1 MYELIMFIH
10 IVGVAVSFIS
20 LAVVCQQKSSEN
32 QKVMMIASFCGLISI
47 VGYLFEIQARNVDEM
62 LVTVQF
68 GYIGKCYILVLMI
81 IFTRNYCRVKL
92 PAIIIKGIFVFNT
105 FILLTIMTCKYH
117 KFYYKEYHISNKGL
131 FPHFVTQNG
140 IGYYL
145 YMFVTYSSVFYYC
158 IVLIKQIRESE
169 SAEQKRLYLL
179 LVAVILPAA
188 TMILFI
194 TGFADGVD
202 LTPIGIIASC
212 IILLI
217 DVFKLGLLDTMDVAK
232 DSIID
237 QTLEGVL
244 VVDSDQNLL
253 YINPMANKV
262 AEQLREVYG
271 ITDFSSWIFSKS
283 SNQFVFEV
291 NNHQYETKIYPLVDA
306 NRSKG
311 YIAWIYDRS
320 FIDKYEEGFLL

>member
-1 MYELIMFIH
+1 M
-10 IVGVAVSFIS
+10 
-20 LAVVCQQKSSEN
+20 
-32 QKVMMIASFCGLISI
+32 
-47 VGYLFEIQARNVDEM
+47 
-62 LVTVQF
+62 
-68 GYIGKCYILVLMI
+68 
-81 IFTRNYCRVKL
+81 
-92 PAIIIKGIFVFNT
+92 
-105 FILLTIMTCKYH
+105 
-117 KFYYKEYHISNKGL
+117 
-131 FPHFVTQNG
+131 
-140 IGYYL
+140 
-145 YMFVTYSSVFYYC
+145 
-158 IVLIKQIRESE
+158 
-169 SAEQKRLYLL
+169 
-179 LVAVILPAA
+179 VAVILPAA